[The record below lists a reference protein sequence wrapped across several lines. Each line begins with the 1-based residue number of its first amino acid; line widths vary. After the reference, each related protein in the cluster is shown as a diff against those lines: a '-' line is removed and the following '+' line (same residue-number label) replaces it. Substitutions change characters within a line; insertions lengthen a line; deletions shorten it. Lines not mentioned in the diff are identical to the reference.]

1 MEKLKLFRQF
11 YLLVVTYIYF
21 TRIIVYLMDATLP
34 FRWVW
39 LGEFFTE
46 LATLAFWCITWYA
59 TLTTHHTS
67 HAHSLTHALSPK
79 SYKFRPVPDNPYFKD
94 LSDDEGPDDD
104 QAELSAEEG
113 TNSKQEQKGLEVN

>member
-46 LATLAFWCITWYA
+46 MATLAFWVITWYLYLA
-59 TLTTHHTS
+59 
-67 HAHSLTHALSPK
+67 AL
-79 SYKFRPVPDNPYFKD
+79 VN
-94 LSDDEGPDDD
+94 
-104 QAELSAEEG
+104 G
-113 TNSKQEQKGLEVN
+113 T